1 MGSYV
6 YQSSKSFEKKITLY
20 NDNDSGNSSQCN
32 DCVDYDLGVYY
43 YLLLTQNSTTRY
55 CQLLLQ
61 HHQISNKTITI
72 LFYEMLFL
80 LSDIWV
86 MYILQLWED
95 NFSND
100 MYSPGFFESAASLG
114 VSALGAFVLIRIQ
127 KKFYVFYT

>member
-1 MGSYV
+1 MNSYV
-6 YQSSKSFEKKITLY
+6 YQSSKSFEKKKTLY

-100 MYSPGFFESAASLG
+100 RYSLDKHKKSSCIYHLPMCVFFSFWNFS
-114 VSALGAFVLIRIQ
+114 
-127 KKFYVFYT
+127 T

>member
-1 MGSYV
+1 MFINRV
-6 YQSSKSFEKKITLY
+6 NRLKKKTLY

-72 LFYEMLFL
+72 LFFEMLFL
-80 LSDIWV
+80 FKSDIWV

-100 MYSPGFFESAASLG
+100 MYSLDKHKKSSCIYHLPMCVFFFFWIL
-114 VSALGAFVLIRIQ
+114 VLS
-127 KKFYVFYT
+127 K

>member
-1 MGSYV
+1 MFINRV
-6 YQSSKSFEKKITLY
+6 NRLKKKITLY

-72 LFYEMLFL
+72 LFFEMLFL
-80 LSDIWV
+80 LVSDIWV

-100 MYSPGFFESAASLG
+100 MYSLDKHKKSSCIYHLPSMCVFFFFWNFS
-114 VSALGAFVLIRIQ
+114 
-127 KKFYVFYT
+127 T

>member
-1 MGSYV
+1 MFINRV
-6 YQSSKSFEKKITLY
+6 NRLKKKITLY

-72 LFYEMLFL
+72 LFFEMLFL
-80 LSDIWV
+80 LKVIFELCISFNFEKIIFQMICTRLINIRSHHAFIIYLCV
-86 MYILQLWED
+86 SFSFFGIL
-95 NFSND
+95 
-100 MYSPGFFESAASLG
+100 
-114 VSALGAFVLIRIQ
+114 VLS
-127 KKFYVFYT
+127 K

>member
-1 MGSYV
+1 MFINRV
-6 YQSSKSFEKKITLY
+6 NRLKKKITLY

-100 MYSPGFFESAASLG
+100 MYSLDKHKKSSCIYHLPMCVFFSFWNFSTYL
-114 VSALGAFVLIRIQ
+114 VNR
-127 KKFYVFYT
+127 